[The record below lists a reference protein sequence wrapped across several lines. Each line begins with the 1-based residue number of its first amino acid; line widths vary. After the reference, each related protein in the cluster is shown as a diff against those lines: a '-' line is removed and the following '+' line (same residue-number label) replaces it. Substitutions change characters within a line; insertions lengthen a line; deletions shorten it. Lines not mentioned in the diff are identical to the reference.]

1 MLWGLLHKLFEKKIN
16 LTQEHH
22 SGVCLDIMKQTATY
36 TERARASLARAEG
49 ATTPE
54 RKFHQLHI
62 AEAQLQ
68 YADRYEADTINK
80 RIDLNQLWAIFKRL
94 V

>member
-1 MLWGLLHKLFEKKIN
+1 ML
-16 LTQEHH
+16 Q
-22 SGVCLDIMKQTATY
+22 GVCLDIMKNTTTF
-36 TERARASLARAEG
+36 TERAKASLDRA
-49 ATTPE
+49 AAAQTPE

-68 YADRYEADTINK
+68 YADRYEATTINNK
-80 RIDLNQLWAIFKRL
+80 IEINRLWAVFKHL